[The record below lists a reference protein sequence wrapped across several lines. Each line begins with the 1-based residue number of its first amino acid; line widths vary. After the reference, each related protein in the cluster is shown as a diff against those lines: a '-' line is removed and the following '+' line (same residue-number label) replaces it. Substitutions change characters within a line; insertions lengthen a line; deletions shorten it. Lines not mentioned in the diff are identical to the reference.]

1 MQPEFSSMRLIRM
14 SCQRP
19 SVMSITYAVRTFFFL
34 DSWILLCGNS
44 ETTQSLELERKQIW
58 SCWDAQSHC
67 WLSNFETYPLT
78 PCSVACSWG
87 ICTSLHKSPWKPDR
101 NHPMR
106 QTIHDNP
113 TIWALYGHCL
123 PSWFLIRFLISKSMG
138 TVRYSKIC
146 PCWLMML
153 FRSAPCRASDPETN
167 DAYPANKLISAG
179 IVKAFTHLW
188 QKRNSPMPF
197 TKAWSFHKTV
207 SLPLIHY
214 WPPFTY
220 HLGTRGL
227 VEPIL
232 GWVNIEIYWT

>member
-19 SVMSITYAVRTFFFL
+19 SVMSITYAVRTFFF
-34 DSWILLCGNS
+34 WIVGFCLCGNS

-67 WLSNFETYPLT
+67 LLSNFETYPLT
-78 PCSVACSWG
+78 PCSVVCSWG
-87 ICTSLHKSPWKPDR
+87 ICTSLHKSPWKSDR

-123 PSWFLIRFLISKSMG
+123 PSLFLIRFLISKSMG
-138 TVRYSKIC
+138 TVRYSKLC

-153 FRSAPCRASDPETN
+153 FRSAPCIYRASDPETN

-179 IVKAFTHLW
+179 IMKSVHPFVTKKEFTNAIY
-188 QKRNSPMPF
+188 QDMIFSQDCNSTIDPLLTHSPTIWVLEGLLHPF
-197 TKAWSFHKTV
+197 WD
-207 SLPLIHY
+207 
-214 WPPFTY
+214 
-220 HLGTRGL
+220 G
-227 VEPIL
+227 
-232 GWVNIEIYWT
+232 

>member
-1 MQPEFSSMRLIRM
+1 MQCVLFL
-14 SCQRP
+14 
-19 SVMSITYAVRTFFFL
+19 FF
-34 DSWILLCGNS
+34 WIVGFCLCGNS

-67 WLSNFETYPLT
+67 FLSNFETYPLR
-78 PCSVACSWG
+78 PCSVVCSWEYAHLCISHHESLTETIPWGKQSMTILRFGHSLG
-87 ICTSLHKSPWKPDR
+87 IVFLRCFWYDFWSP
-101 NHPMR
+101 N
-106 QTIHDNP
+106 
-113 TIWALYGHCL
+113 
-123 PSWFLIRFLISKSMG
+123 ISKSMG

-153 FRSAPCRASDPETN
+153 FRSAPCIYRASDPETN

-207 SLPLIHY
+207 TLPLIHY
-214 WPPFTY
+214 WPIHLPFGY
-220 HLGTRGL
+220 SCRYSRACWIHFGMGKY
-227 VEPIL
+227 
-232 GWVNIEIYWT
+232 WNIFYIYIYST

>member
-67 WLSNFETYPLT
+67 LLSNFETYPLT
-78 PCSVACSWG
+78 PCSVVCSWG

-113 TIWALYGHCL
+113 TMWALYGHCMGIVFL
-123 PSWFLIRFLISKSMG
+123 RCFWYDFWSPNLWVQSGTVKYVHVDWWCCSDRHPVFIGHLTLKQMMHTLRTSWFL
-138 TVRYSKIC
+138 
-146 PCWLMML
+146 
-153 FRSAPCRASDPETN
+153 
-167 DAYPANKLISAG
+167 
-179 IVKAFTHLW
+179 
-188 QKRNSPMPF
+188 
-197 TKAWSFHKTV
+197 
-207 SLPLIHY
+207 
-214 WPPFTY
+214 
-220 HLGTRGL
+220 RGL
-227 VEPIL
+227 LKRSPICDKKGINQCHL
-232 GWVNIEIYWT
+232 PRHDLFTRL